1 MQLAIYHDWLTNYGG
16 AERVIETLHSIY
28 PSAPIYTS
36 VFSPHKLPPIF
47 KKMDISTSFLQKI
60 PGATSYYQK
69 LFPLMPLAFEKFCTK
84 KYDVVISSSHSFSK
98 GIITTPATLHICYC
112 YTPTR
117 YFWDFYHLYLRRVGK
132 ISRTFGYLIT
142 NYLRLWDFCA
152 AQRADEF
159 IAISQT
165 VARRILK
172 YYHREST
179 VIYPPVNT
187 SFFTP
192 STELRENHQSTI
204 TNPQSYYLV
213 VSRLVPYKKID
224 IVIAAFRDIPDKK
237 LKIVGDGSE
246 ETHLKKLSSP
256 NVSFISSV
264 SDEKLREYYRGC
276 RAVIF
281 PAEEDFGLVPVEAQ
295 ATGTPVIAYKSGG
308 ATETV
313 KEGITGELFY
323 PQTKEAIVDKIKKFE
338 NKKYSPEIIRE
349 HSLLFDEEIFKEKIS
364 KFITEKYE
372 RTKKHK

>member
-16 AERVIETLHSIY
+16 AERVIEALHSVY

-36 VFSPHKLPPIF
+36 IFSPRKLPPIF
-47 KKMDISTSFLQKI
+47 KKMDINTSFLQKI
-60 PGATSYYQK
+60 PGAARHYQK
-69 LFPLMPLAFEKFCTK
+69 LFPLMPFAFEKFCTK
-84 KYDVVISSSHSFSK
+84 KYEVVISSSHSFSK
-98 GIITTPATLHICYC
+98 GIITSPSTLHICYC

-117 YFWDFYHLYLRRVGK
+117 YFWDFYHLYLSKVGK

-152 AQRADEF
+152 AQRPDEF
-159 IAISQT
+159 IAISET
-165 VARRILK
+165 VRKRISK

-179 VIYPPVNT
+179 VLYPPVNT

-192 STELRENHQSTI
+192 PTDTDTENC
-204 TNPQSYYLV
+204 YYLV
-213 VSRLVPYKKID
+213 VSRLVPYKSVD
-224 IVIAAFRDIPDKK
+224 IVIAAFREMPDKK

-246 ETHLKKLSSP
+246 YSTLKKLSSS
-256 NVSFISSV
+256 NIEFISGI
-264 SDEKLREYYRGC
+264 SDEELREYYRGC

-281 PAEEDFGLVPVEAQ
+281 PAEEDFGIVPVEAQ
-295 ATGTPVIAYKSGG
+295 AVGKPVIAYKSGG

-323 PQTKEAIVDKIKKFE
+323 PQTKEAIIEAIKKFE
-338 NKKYSPEIIRE
+338 NKRYSPEIIRGNA
-349 HSLLFDEEIFKEKIS
+349 LLFDEEIFKEKIK